1 MSGVTHVLQNSA
13 KFEKVQ
19 PNIMCNVTLFCQLD
33 PKCQTDKFNLRSY
46 IYNLY
51 VSSCLLIVSDAKA
64 AFLLTEDLISKTEF
78 KAALLHF
85 SQHDSINGINV

>member
-1 MSGVTHVLQNSA
+1 
-13 KFEKVQ
+13 
-19 PNIMCNVTLFCQLD
+19 MCNVTLFCQFD

-51 VSSCLLIVSDAKA
+51 VSSFLLIVSEAEDAS
-64 AFLLTEDLISKTEF
+64 LLTEVLISKTEF

-85 SQHDSINGINV
+85 PNIILSMVLLYGVLLVQMIITLILEMDELL